1 MFQKILSFY
10 TRYFAL
16 WVVLGGIAAYF
27 WPMLWP
33 KEMPE
38 GWLWIRDPLAH
49 LDRRAVNAVF
59 ALTMFGIGAVLQAED
74 FRRIIQR
81 PVIVLI
87 GTVTQYSLMPL
98 TAYAI
103 ATAFNLDPQITV
115 GLILTASAPGAMSS
129 SVVSYIAKAD
139 LAYSVSLTTVS
150 TLLAPLA
157 TPGLTYLLARSR
169 LEVPVRDMFVEVVL
183 LVIVP
188 LLIGF
193 AVRYFFAKKVEK
205 ISAVF
210 PAISVTFIVLVCSC
224 TIAANRDRLRDTT
237 LILLAIGTLMNVI
250 GLFGGYLIAW
260 VSRMDVAQRRS
271 LAIEGG
277 MQNAGLGAVLA
288 REHFS
293 NESALPAAIFVFV
306 CIITASLLAA
316 WWQRHLPR
324 DKEDGLV
331 EGAAAGE
338 ADAVTQNK

>member
-1 MFQKILSFY
+1 MFQKILALY
-10 TRYFAL
+10 TRCFAL
-16 WVVLGGIAAYF
+16 WVVLGGLLAYF
-27 WPMLWP
+27 WP
-33 KEMPE
+33 
-38 GWLWIRDPLAH
+38 GPLAS
-49 LDRRAVNAVF
+49 LDRRSVNAVF

-74 FRRIIQR
+74 FRRIVQR

-103 ATAFNLDPQITV
+103 ANLLNLDPQIAV

-169 LEVPVRDMFVEVVL
+169 LEVPVLGMFVEVVL

-188 LLIGF
+188 LLVGF
-193 AVRYFFAKKVEK
+193 AVRHFFVRKVER

-210 PAISVTFIVLVCSC
+210 PAISVTFIVLVCSR
-224 TIAANRDRLRDTT
+224 TIAANKSSLLGVTGM
-237 LILLAIGTLMNVI
+237 LLAIGVLMNVI
-250 GLFGGYLIAW
+250 GLVGGYLIAW

-288 REHFS
+288 SEHFS
-293 NESALPAAIFVFV
+293 DKAAMPAAVFVFI

-316 WWQRHLPR
+316 YWQRTRPR
-324 DKEDGLV
+324 LTAQVAE
-331 EGAAAGE
+331 
-338 ADAVTQNK
+338 

>member
-1 MFQKILSFY
+1 MALPQGERGRILSLAMVQKIFSLY
-10 TRYFAL
+10 TRCFAL
-16 WVVLGGIAAYF
+16 WVVLGGLVAYF
-27 WPMLWP
+27 WP
-33 KEMPE
+33 E
-38 GWLWIRDPLAH
+38 PLAS
-49 LDRRAVNAVF
+49 LDRRSVNVLF
-59 ALTMFGIGAVLQAED
+59 ALTMFGIGAVLKAED

-87 GTVTQYSLMPL
+87 GTITQYSLMPL
-98 TAYAI
+98 TAYVI
-103 ATAFNLDPQITV
+103 AVAFKLDPQTAV

-188 LLIGF
+188 LLVGF
-193 AVRYFFAKKVEK
+193 AVRHFFAKKVEK

-224 TIAANRDRLRDTT
+224 TIAVNRDKLLHMTGM
-237 LILLAIGTLMNVI
+237 LLAIGVLMNVI
-250 GLFGGYLIAW
+250 GLSGGYLIAW

-288 REHFS
+288 LKHFS
-293 NESALPAAIFVFV
+293 KEAALPAAIFVFV

-316 WWQRHLPR
+316 WWQRHQPQPVALA
-324 DKEDGLV
+324 ENN
-331 EGAAAGE
+331 
-338 ADAVTQNK
+338 TTY